1 MFEDKTHLNLKN
13 EMLINADLPIAKNE
27 GSILDSIFSSTA
39 LAHAGIYTV
48 LDKILNIAFIKDS
61 YGDNLDKRVQE
72 FGVIRKDG
80 EMARGHIKVT
90 GKKDTVLPD
99 GMKFEHNNKIFE
111 FYQAGEKLVKLTG
124 ETDENS
130 ATIFIQA
137 VSPGAEYNIP
147 SGSIFKLI
155 DDIEGVESAISVGA
169 IENGVDPETDD
180 ELKERFFYLQAHKGT
195 SGNVDDYINW
205 ALSVDGV
212 KNVKVIPLWNGN
224 GTVKVIV
231 MSKNNRNVTPEIV
244 DATKRYIE
252 TKRPIGASVTVTTP
266 TILDINIT
274 ATVEVDDNY
283 TLDQVKE
290 GFIQALDDYLVK
302 SVKEITYTKV
312 AGLLVSTEG
321 VIDFSNLTIN
331 GTIRNI
337 KLVTDQ
343 VGAVGNITLTK
354 GVID

>member
-13 EMLINADLPIAKNE
+13 EMLIGTELPIAKNE
-27 GSILDSIFSSTA
+27 GSILDSMFSSIA
-39 LAHAGIYTV
+39 LAHASIYTV
-48 LDKILNIAFIKDS
+48 LDKLLNIAFIKDS

-72 FGVIRKDG
+72 FGVYRKEGKESVGQALFIG
-80 EMARGHIKVT
+80 EVGQ
-90 GKKDTVLPD
+90 
-99 GMKFEHNNKIFE
+99 E
-111 FYQAGEKLVKLTG
+111 
-124 ETDENS
+124 
-130 ATIFIQA
+130 
-137 VSPGAEYNIP
+137 IP
-147 SGSIFKLI
+147 SGAIISAFGNKYEVLDNQDGRINDENGVTLYIRSTVDFTLVSPENDKVTSIR
-155 DDIEGVESAISVGA
+155 SVGA
-169 IENGVDPETDD
+169 LEGGVDPETDD

-212 KNVKVIPLWNGN
+212 KNVKVVPLWNGN

-231 MSKNNRNVTPEIV
+231 MSKNNRNVAPEV
-244 DATKRYIE
+244 VEAAKKYIE
-252 TKRPIGASVTVTTP
+252 VKRPIGASVTVTTP
-266 TILDINIT
+266 TILDISIT

-331 GTIRNI
+331 GATRNI

>member
-13 EMLINADLPIAKNE
+13 EMLIGTELPIAKNE
-27 GSILDSIFSSTA
+27 GSILDSMFSSIA
-39 LAHAGIYTV
+39 LAHASIYTV
-48 LDKILNIAFIKDS
+48 LDKLLNIAFIKDS

-72 FGVIRKDG
+72 FGVYRKEGKESVGQALFIG
-80 EMARGHIKVT
+80 EVGQ
-90 GKKDTVLPD
+90 
-99 GMKFEHNNKIFE
+99 E
-111 FYQAGEKLVKLTG
+111 
-124 ETDENS
+124 
-130 ATIFIQA
+130 
-137 VSPGAEYNIP
+137 IP
-147 SGSIFKLI
+147 SGAIISAFGNKYEVLDNQDGRINDENGVTLYIRSMGVGASVNSVSTVDFTLVSPENDKVTSIR
-155 DDIEGVESAISVGA
+155 SVGA
-169 IENGVDPETDD
+169 LEGGVDPETDD

-212 KNVKVIPLWNGN
+212 KNVKVVPLWNGN

-231 MSKNNRNVTPEIV
+231 MSKNNRNVAPEV
-244 DATKRYIE
+244 VEAAKKYIE
-252 TKRPIGASVTVTTP
+252 VKRPIGASVTVTTP
-266 TILDINIT
+266 TILDISIT

-331 GTIRNI
+331 GATRNI